1 MKIGLIAGS
10 GFYKIKDFTVIQK
23 RALSTP
29 YGEPSAIF
37 FIGDFYG
44 TDVIFLPRHGLKHTI
59 PPHMINYRA
68 NIWGF
73 KELGVERIVSI
84 NAVGGIQ
91 SKLMPG
97 NIVIPNQVI
106 DFTRRRHCTFYDG
119 PEVVHIDFTSPYC
132 SEMRDSLL
140 SIKIAKDLKIVD
152 KGVYICV
159 EGPRLETA
167 SEIAFFSTIGG
178 DVIGMT
184 VMPEAALAR
193 ELNICYVNI
202 AIVTNQAAGLSK
214 VKLTATEVLE
224 TMKKT
229 DESIVTIL
237 KEWLPL
243 LPSSRSC
250 KCKDA
255 LQDAKI
261 S

>member
-1 MKIGLIAGS
+1 
-10 GFYKIKDFTVIQK
+10 
-23 RALSTP
+23 
-29 YGEPSAIF
+29 
-37 FIGDFYG
+37 
-44 TDVIFLPRHGLKHTI
+44 
-59 PPHMINYRA
+59 
-68 NIWGF
+68 
-73 KELGVERIVSI
+73 
-84 NAVGGIQ
+84 
-91 SKLMPG
+91 
-97 NIVIPNQVI
+97 
-106 DFTRRRHCTFYDG
+106 
-119 PEVVHIDFTSPYC
+119 
-132 SEMRDSLL
+132 
-140 SIKIAKDLKIVD
+140 
-152 KGVYICV
+152 
-159 EGPRLETA
+159 
-167 SEIAFFSTIGG
+167 
-178 DVIGMT
+178 MT

-243 LPSSRSC
+243 LPSGRSC